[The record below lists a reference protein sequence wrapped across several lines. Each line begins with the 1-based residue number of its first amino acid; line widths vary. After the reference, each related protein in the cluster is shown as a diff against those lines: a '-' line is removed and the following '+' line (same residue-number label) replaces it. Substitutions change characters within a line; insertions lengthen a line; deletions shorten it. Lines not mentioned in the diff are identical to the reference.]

1 MVPLALWGILVNLGG
16 GIATSFGWVA
26 QKYAHKQAI
35 ADDTSYYKKWLWW
48 VGLFLV
54 LVAQPLYIVSQ
65 SMANQSTLGVIGPFS
80 IIINILFGRI
90 ILHER
95 VTKWE
100 YMGVLLFVPGIIVTL
115 KFASKNNERLNR
127 EQFNNVFY
135 SPTSMIYLGAN
146 IVILLI
152 FYGTAKKILEINP
165 DEGHEDLSD
174 DDQQITGEI
183 SQDTKSST
191 ESRAAAGIYSISLA

>member
-16 GIATSFGWVA
+16 GIATAFGWVA

-35 ADDTSYYKKWLWW
+35 ADSTSYYKKWLWW
-48 VGLFLV
+48 AGLFLV

-80 IIINILFGRI
+80 IIINIMFGRI
-90 ILHER
+90 ILKEK

-100 YMGVLLFVPGIIVTL
+100 YMGVLLFIPGIIVTL

-127 EQFNNVFY
+127 EQFNDVFY
-135 SPTSMIYLGAN
+135 SPFSMIYLITN
-146 IVILLI
+146 IVVLLI

-165 DEGHEDLSD
+165 NEEHEDNEELSD
-174 DDQQITGEI
+174 DDQQIAGEI

-191 ESRAAAGIYSISLA
+191 DSRAAPGI